1 MVKKSTGSHCK
12 IPQWFNRKCKIS
24 RKKFHRAKYRYKLR
38 STNINKLNVKIKSQE
53 YKKTLSAEQK
63 AYKLSNI
70 KQMRKIKKSEPRKF
84 WKFLNGNK
92 KLPTEVTVED
102 CFEHFSAMNSS
113 DYDRGPERNF
123 DTNFEN
129 LQADN
134 EELNAPI
141 LWSEIEKA
149 VSSLKNNKSGGLD
162 MILNEH
168 IKSCYKIPSIKDIL
182 LKYFNIILDSGIVPQ
197 DWSVGK
203 IIPIY
208 KQKGDP
214 GKCKRGGISTD

>member
-1 MVKKSTGSHCK
+1 
-12 IPQWFNRKCKIS
+12 
-24 RKKFHRAKYRYKLR
+24 
-38 STNINKLNVKIKSQE
+38 
-53 YKKTLSAEQK
+53 
-63 AYKLSNI
+63 
-70 KQMRKIKKSEPRKF
+70 MRKIKKSEPRKF

-92 KLPTEVTVED
+92 KSLTEVTVED

-113 DYDRGPERNF
+113 DYDHGPERNF

-149 VSSLKNNKSGGLD
+149 VSLLKNNKSGGLD

-168 IKSCYKIPSIKDIL
+168 IKSCYKISSVKDIL

-197 DWSVGK
+197 DWSVGN

-214 GKCKRGGISTD
+214 SDPANYRPITLLSCLGKLFTSVLNNRLQHFIEKYDKIK